1 MSGSDRQGAYLARGV
16 CSFTVSA
23 APARLP
29 VPEPCYDNLVT
40 LAIEPG
46 SNGLWRVHE
55 SCYRDQMAPLFALR
69 TRKSH
74 GDLRSWPPIS
84 RGPGTAKHLRSR
96 LFACDSTDVWPD
108 SHLGFGTFFAFRPR
122 FGVLA
127 FWPGISA
134 AMRARERGLAIRFVD
149 AIFHRA
155 LTILAPAGRVCKA
168 FPQTLPF
175 RTHGRGGPK
184 QLLELF
190 IGKSSLATAS
200 GGSVVLPIATIF

>member
-16 CSFTVSA
+16 LSLYGLLSA

-29 VPEPCYDNLVT
+29 VPEPCYDNLET

-55 SCYRDQMAPLFALR
+55 RGYRDQMAPLFALR

-84 RGPGTAKHLRSR
+84 RGPGPAKHLRSR

-127 FWPGISA
+127 RHFRSD
-134 AMRARERGLAIRFVD
+134 AREGA
-149 AIFHRA
+149 RA
-155 LTILAPAGRVCKA
+155 GQSLRRRDLSSSIDDFGAP
-168 FPQTLPF
+168 FPTC
-175 RTHGRGGPK
+175 
-184 QLLELF
+184 
-190 IGKSSLATAS
+190 
-200 GGSVVLPIATIF
+200 